1 MNRDFDFDDIGKRMP
16 YKTPESF
23 FEDNRRRI
31 LKHTCGEER
40 RVKNRLH
47 IIIPTV
53 LAAAA
58 LLAGLLFMPLDPGG
72 CEVPTA
78 SPTLVLMAETES
90 ANSDAMDHFIENLS
104 DEELQE
110 LAELSET
117 DIFLF

>member
-1 MNRDFDFDDIGKRMP
+1 VWRGTPCEESVAHYHSDCIGCRCAIG
-16 YKTPESF
+16 
-23 FEDNRRRI
+23 RI
-31 LKHTCGEER
+31 VIHATG
-40 RVKNRLH
+40 
-47 IIIPTV
+47 T
-53 LAAAA
+53 
-58 LLAGLLFMPLDPGG
+58 GG
-72 CEVPTA
+72 GEVPTA